1 LKHIKKKFLFERDS
15 LPVKKGAETQNVDRK
30 DSQTLKKV
38 KNNTVPFIKTTE
50 GKYIWGTHYN
60 HKGKQ
65 LIIPL
70 PDLTLA
76 YYDFA
81 YQGNKIRQEY
91 EKKMFD
97 KLNSTDEITEDVSN
111 ELYHYFGFA
120 SSCLIGMFTCIESFM
135 NQILPANFVYV
146 KKSERKTELFDKEQI
161 QRSMSFDEKFKK
173 ILPELFNKKYDLSK
187 SEIPVLK
194 KLRDDIVHTKSKNDF
209 TLQED
214 LIKKVLNFKYEEC
227 LIEIR
232 SFINFYQNNYIEE
245 CDCGKDF

>member
-1 LKHIKKKFLFERDS
+1 MKHIKKKFLFERDS
-15 LPVKKGAETQNVDRK
+15 LPIKKGAETKNINRN

-38 KNNTVPFIKTTE
+38 KNNTVPFIQTTE
-50 GKYIWGTHYN
+50 GKYIWATHYN
-60 HKGKQ
+60 YNGKQ

-81 YQGNKIRQEY
+81 YQGDKIRQEY
-91 EKKMFD
+91 EKKMFE
-97 KLNSTDEITEDVSN
+97 KLNSETEITEDVSN

-120 SSCLIGMFTCIESFM
+120 SSCVIVMFTSIESFM
-135 NQILPANFVYV
+135 NQILPDNFVYL
-146 KKSERKTELFDKEQI
+146 KKSERNTELFDKEQI
-161 QRSMSFDEKFKK
+161 QKSMSFDDKIKK
-173 ILPELFNKKYDLSK
+173 ILPALFNKKYDLSK

-194 KLRDDIVHTKSKNDF
+194 KLRDDIVHTKSKSDF

-214 LIKKVLNFKYEEC
+214 LMKRVLNFKYGEC

-232 SFINFYQNNYIEE
+232 SFINFYQSDYIEE
-245 CDCGKDF
+245 CNCGKDF